1 MYTIDTTTVGH
12 FLQSFFTL
20 VGGALRLD
28 PAAFNAIQT
37 STTADVLTMFI
48 LILAGISVTLGQSV
62 VLLANKVTPRRF
74 VVSLLANGA
83 IFAVKVLIWAAIF
96 QLVTRL
102 FFGMQPSFPEMARG
116 VGLAFAPL
124 LLGFFILLPYLG
136 AFLSRVLDIWSSLAM
151 LLALQV
157 ILHLRFWQALVCALI
172 GLGMIQLLRYTI
184 GRPIGAFERWLRQT
198 VAGVPLSYR
207 MQELISTPM
216 HSSKDGGK
224 GKGRRQ

>member
-1 MYTIDTTTVGH
+1 MYIIDTSTFGH
-12 FLQSFFTL
+12 FIQSFFAL

-28 PAAFNAIQT
+28 PAAFNAIQM
-37 STTADVLTMFI
+37 STGADVLTLFI

-74 VVSLLANGA
+74 VVSLLSNGA

-102 FFGMQPSFPEMARG
+102 FFGMQPSFPQMARG

-136 AFLSRVLDIWSSLAM
+136 AFLSRVLDIWSALAM
-151 LLALQV
+151 LVALQV
-157 ILHLRFWQALVCALI
+157 ILNLSFWQALVCALI
-172 GLGMIQLLRYTI
+172 GFGIIQLLKYTI
-184 GRPIGAFERWLRQT
+184 GRPIVALERWLRQII
-198 VAGVPLSYR
+198 AGVPLSYR
-207 MQELISTPM
+207 MQELVSVGDI
-216 HSSKDGGK
+216 KDEGK
-224 GKGRRQ
+224 EKGTVR

>member
-1 MYTIDTTTVGH
+1 MYTINTSSVGH
-12 FLQSFFTL
+12 FIQSFFAL
-20 VGGALRLD
+20 VGGALGLD
-28 PAAFNAIQT
+28 PAAFRAIQV
-37 STTADVLTMFI
+37 STAANVLTLFI

-83 IFAVKVLIWAAIF
+83 IFVVRVLIWVAVF

-102 FFGMQPSFPEMARG
+102 FFGLQPPFQSMARG

-136 AFLSRVLDIWSSLAM
+136 VFLSRVLDIWSALAM
-151 LLALQV
+151 LVALQV
-157 ILHLRFWQALVCALI
+157 ILHLHFRQALLCALI
-172 GLGMIQLLRYTI
+172 GFGIIQVLKYTI
-184 GRPIGAFERWLRQT
+184 GRPIIALERWLRQA

-207 MQELISTPM
+207 LQELVSVR
-216 HSSKDGGK
+216 HGKDEGK
-224 GKGRRQ
+224 GSGRVK